1 MKTKGTV
8 WATALVTVSAA
19 LVVPACSR
27 TVDGQGAASTTVSS
41 STASTTA
48 AAPTSTTTTAAAAP
62 TTTTTPPSVDEVV
75 ANAITET
82 QSYWELL
89 GDVETEFRV
98 EQISA
103 GVTCNDRKTRDG
115 TVMYYCDGVPGD
127 NALRW
132 EHALTAALAERGGN
146 DAVTF
151 AIAHEVTHAAQDADG
166 REYPSRD
173 AKEASA
179 DCGAGAYAAYSGA
192 DKAQADVAVKAIPQW
207 DGARQ
212 RHFDYGWG
220 KLVDPNEC
228 LDYTG

>member
-1 MKTKGTV
+1 MDTTRMKL
-8 WATALVTVSAA
+8 TAAAMAA
-19 LVVPACSR
+19 LAVLVAPACSR
-27 TVDGQGAASTTVSS
+27 SVDGQSNASSTTFSS
-41 STASTTA
+41 STATTSTR
-48 AAPTSTTTTAAAAP
+48 TTTTAP
-62 TTTTTPPSVDEVV
+62 TTTSPAAPLSVDEVV

-89 GDVETEFRV
+89 GNVDTEFRV
-98 EQISA
+98 EQVSDAI
-103 GVTCNDRKTRDG
+103 TCNSKRWRDEI
-115 TVMYYCDGVPGD
+115 MLYCDGVPGD

-132 EHALTAALAERGGN
+132 NHARTEQLSTRGGN

-166 REYPSRD
+166 RDYPSRA

-179 DCGAGAYAAYSGA
+179 DCGAGAYAAYTGT

-220 KLVDPNEC
+220 NLVDPAAC